1 MSMLSKLIEEKKD
14 DVIESAFSEEMRDKI
29 VKAINE
35 CIDIPLVSEKREE
48 KWIGATWDIICD
60 VIKPLLKKTL

>member
-14 DVIESAFSEEMRDKI
+14 ELVEGAFSDEMKQKI
-29 VKAINE
+29 VKAINASV
-35 CIDIPLVSEKREE
+35 DIPLVSEKREE

-60 VIKPLLKKTL
+60 IIKPLLKKTL

>member
-14 DVIESAFSEEMRDKI
+14 ELIEGAFSDEMKEKI
-29 VKAINE
+29 VKAINASV
-35 CIDIPLVSEKREE
+35 DIPLVSEKREE

-60 VIKPLLKKTL
+60 IIKPLLKKTL

>member
-14 DVIESAFSEEMRDKI
+14 ELVEGAFSDEMKEKI
-29 VKAINE
+29 VKAINASV
-35 CIDIPLVSEKREE
+35 DIPLVSEKREE

-60 VIKPLLKKTL
+60 IIKPLLKKTL